1 MKSQNYGIILCII
14 FSCVPTLYAADFA
27 GALLYETI
35 HTKPKG
41 IPITELFESPTTKN
55 EILSLTKS
63 SKLTRQSVFNKTV
76 MTASVFWPLIS
87 VDESTFTIRFTP
99 QIEMFMLQ
107 VTPWETSPYQG
118 KITVTSDEEN
128 IILTVTLFA
137 KSRYRDEVDSFV
149 GYLKKN
155 LYPKGPTVRL
165 SPSGNMELE
174 FSK

>member
-1 MKSQNYGIILCII
+1 M
-14 FSCVPTLYAADFA
+14 FSCVPTLGAADFV
-27 GALLYETI
+27 GGLLYETM
-35 HTKPKG
+35 HAKPKG
-41 IPITELFESPTTKN
+41 IPITELFESPITTN
-55 EILSLTKS
+55 ATLTLPQS
-63 SKLTRQSVFNKTV
+63 QTLTRQSVFNKTV

-99 QIEMFMLQ
+99 QIEIFMLQ

-118 KITVTSDEEN
+118 KITVTSDNEN
-128 IILTVTLFA
+128 VILNVTLFA

-165 SPSGNMELE
+165 SPSGNMELK
-174 FSK
+174 FSN